1 MLDVFPVAD
10 YSYAMSHFVSAF
22 VPTNVSLLLNLLK
35 AGES

>member
-10 YSYAMSHFVSAF
+10 YSYAMSHY
-22 VPTNVSLLLNLLK
+22 VPTNVSLLLNLQK